1 MKGESR
7 LGLLSESMTLVDG
20 DDVPSDFGSRGKH
33 RPFGWKYLQH
43 IQHMDGKATG
53 WRFYEIR
60 SEVQEHMGS
69 FWR

>member
-1 MKGESR
+1 MFPAILAPAASII
-7 LGLLSESMTLVDG
+7 LSAG
-20 DDVPSDFGSRGKH
+20 NI
-33 RPFGWKYLQH
+33 LQH